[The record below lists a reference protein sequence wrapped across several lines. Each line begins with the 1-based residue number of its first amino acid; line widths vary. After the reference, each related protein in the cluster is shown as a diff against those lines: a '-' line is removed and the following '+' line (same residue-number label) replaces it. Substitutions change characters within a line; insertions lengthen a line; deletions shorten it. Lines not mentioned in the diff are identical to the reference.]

1 MNLKL
6 TVAAGL
12 LAAVSGVVLAQGTI
26 NTNNFVNN
34 TKASNTKASQSYFT
48 PAANKTAQKKGW
60 QFSYNG
66 SISYGK
72 MDFGGSAGVGSGSVD
87 ITPLSLGGTVT
98 NGGFYAAYLGQYT
111 YSHSG
116 ETGGSEWDSGSYANL
131 GFVKKLS
138 KNSMMLA
145 ANVNYSKVDDS
156 PYENSLMAFNSGDT
170 TFSVAGAWHGLGLI
184 YNADLSESDSNSY
197 SLFYMKNMGKNYFKL
212 QAGFDSSDTPSLDN
226 GVFIFNYSY
235 NFRSDYRIGVQYVGL
250 RAKGSGET
258 FNYNQYNL
266 VLTKGLDF
274 NGVTNAMR
282 HYM

>member
-26 NTNNFVNN
+26 NTDNFVNN
-34 TKASNTKASQSYFT
+34 TKASNAKARQSYFAQ
-48 PAANKTAQKKGW
+48 AANKAKKKGW

-66 SISYGK
+66 SIGYGK
-72 MDFGGSAGVGSGSVD
+72 VDIGGSTGTGSVD
-87 ITPLSLGGTVT
+87 VAPLSLGGTVT

-116 ETGGSEWDSGSYANL
+116 EVGRSEWDSGSYVNL

-145 ANVNYSKVDDS
+145 ANVSYSTADDS
-156 PYENSLMAFNSGDT
+156 PYENSLLAWNSGDT
-170 TFSVAGAWHGLGLI
+170 AFSVAGAWHGLGLS
-184 YNADLSESDSNSY
+184 YSADLSESDSNLY

-212 QAGFDSSDTPSLDN
+212 QAGFSSSDTPSLDN
-226 GVFIFNYSY
+226 GAFIFNYSY
-235 NFRSDYRIGVQYVGL
+235 NFLRDYRIGVQYL
-250 RAKGSGET
+250 SFRAKEDGNT
-258 FNYNQYNL
+258 LKIDQYNL

-274 NGVTNAMR
+274 DSIDDAMR